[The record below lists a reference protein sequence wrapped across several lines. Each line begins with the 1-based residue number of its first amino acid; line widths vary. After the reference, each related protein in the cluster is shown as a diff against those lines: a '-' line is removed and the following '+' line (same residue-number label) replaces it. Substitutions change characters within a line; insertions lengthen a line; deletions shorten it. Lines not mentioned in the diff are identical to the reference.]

1 MKPRQPAVRKAR
13 PTSDPNLGT
22 AHELRGLG
30 SVRSVGV
37 GVGLIAAPVGIGIF
51 HPALGAIIAGIE
63 VMVALTVIGTAL
75 FGGHAPSERA
85 FRLLRWL
92 ANRPEPP
99 GPPPSHPSGS
109 SEGMPSGYE
118 PNDDYG
124 GDGGEAEG
132 HGLDDDSSPRVYVRG
147 RMEPELVVDQP
158 STVEVLVAG
167 EPIRHV
173 ERPTDRGAQAPVVA
187 DQPLLVE
194 VAGRVNL
201 EVTGRSRVEIPV
213 PTRGE
218 PRLLLFEVRATHQGA
233 GELWVIVRQGPLPL
247 LTLVLRPSIHQPPSG
262 AGAAR
267 LETIGQ
273 TLVGP
278 TSAPLTVLRVFE
290 QRHGGAVVYLYELDA
305 PELEFTHA
313 YASRLIEQDRDAYV
327 RGLFARIEQVW
338 RASDEDTAA
347 FQEQL
352 RAFGGQLLDELVPLE
367 LQRDLWDLRDQLAHI
382 VVLSTEPF
390 IPWELVHLKDPA
402 AGQLPTE
409 TCFLA
414 QLGLLRWL
422 WQPQTCGRYGNVRL
436 PERLLVRSGRAR
448 YVIPEYPDPAWQ
460 LPAAA
465 TERAFL
471 EQYLD
476 ARSVTPH
483 HAEVLALLRDPN
495 GPEGFD
501 LLHFAGHGQ
510 AASDDIADAQLLL
523 QGRMERGQYRSE
535 PLRVTVAAQNFRVT
549 SQPGPLVV
557 LNACQA
563 GRLGHQL
570 ASIGG
575 FAQAFLGGGA
585 SAFISSLWS
594 VGDAPAGVFVQVL
607 YRRLLRG
614 ATMAEAVKRAREVAR
629 RCGDATWLA
638 YTVYAHPGARLQ
650 RQVDPTPNDLQ

>member
-1 MKPRQPAVRKAR
+1 M
-13 PTSDPNLGT
+13 NL
-22 AHELRGLG
+22 E
-30 SVRSVGV
+30 
-37 GVGLIAAPVGIGIF
+37 
-51 HPALGAIIAGIE
+51 
-63 VMVALTVIGTAL
+63 
-75 FGGHAPSERA
+75 
-85 FRLLRWL
+85 
-92 ANRPEPP
+92 
-99 GPPPSHPSGS
+99 
-109 SEGMPSGYE
+109 
-118 PNDDYG
+118 
-124 GDGGEAEG
+124 
-132 HGLDDDSSPRVYVRG
+132 DDDGSARVYVRG

-167 EPIRHV
+167 EPIHHV
-173 ERPTDRGAQAPVVA
+173 ERLTDRGGQAPVVA
-187 DQPLLVE
+187 GQPLLVE

-201 EVTGRSRVEIPV
+201 EVTGRGRVEIPV
-213 PTRGE
+213 PARGE
-218 PRLLLFEVRATHQGA
+218 PRLLLFEVRATHQGD

-247 LTLVLRPSIHQPPSG
+247 LTLVLRPSIRQPPPG
-262 AGAAR
+262 VGEAR
-267 LETIGQ
+267 LEATGQ

-278 TSAPLTVLRVFE
+278 SPAPLTVLRVFE
-290 QRHGGAVVYLYELDA
+290 QRHGEAVVYLYELDA

-338 RASDEDTAA
+338 RDSDEDTAA

-367 LQRDLWDLRDQLAHI
+367 LQRDLWDLRDRLAHI

-390 IPWELVHLKDPA
+390 IPWELVHLKDPD
-402 AGQLPTE
+402 AGQLPAE

-414 QLGLLRWL
+414 QLGLVRWL
-422 WQPQTCGRYGNVRL
+422 WQPQTSGRYGNVRL
-436 PERLLVRSGRAR
+436 PERLRVRPGRAC
-448 YVIPEYPDPAWQ
+448 YVIPEYPDLAWQ

-465 TERAFL
+465 AERAFL
-471 EQYLD
+471 EQYLG
-476 ARSVTPH
+476 AGSVTPH
-483 HAEVLALLRDPN
+483 HAEVLALLRDPS

-510 AASDDIADAQLLL
+510 AASDDIVDAQLLL
-523 QGRMERGQYRSE
+523 EGRMERGQYRSE

-549 SQPGPLVV
+549 SQPGPVVV

-607 YRRLLRG
+607 YRQLLRG

-650 RQVDPTPNDLQ
+650 RQ